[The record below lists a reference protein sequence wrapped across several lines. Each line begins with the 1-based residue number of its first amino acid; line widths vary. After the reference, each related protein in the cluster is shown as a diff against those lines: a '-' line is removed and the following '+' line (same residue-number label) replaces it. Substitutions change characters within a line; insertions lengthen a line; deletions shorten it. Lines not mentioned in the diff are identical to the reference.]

1 MALAEGDHEQIN
13 AYIEAYLKRWLEEQ
27 RLVLQPPGYDR
38 ELHERITRV
47 EEALKH
53 QGELMQQGFAQID
66 KRLEQVD
73 KRFEAM
79 QQQMD
84 KRFEA
89 MQQQMDKRFEAMQQQ
104 MDKRFEAMQQQMDK
118 HFEQVDKRFEQID
131 KRLEQVDKR
140 FDQVESRFEQVDKRF
155 EEMIRRQDK
164 QHHLVLGFIVGSLGL
179 MITVMLTAMRFM
191 G

>member
-1 MALAEGDHEQIN
+1 MALAESDHEKIN

-27 RLVLQPPGYDR
+27 RLTPQPPGYDR

-73 KRFEAM
+73 RRFEAM
-79 QQQMD
+79 QQQID

-89 MQQQMDKRFEAMQQQ
+89 MQQQMDK
-104 MDKRFEAMQQQMDK
+104 
-118 HFEQVDKRFEQID
+118 
-131 KRLEQVDKR
+131 
-140 FDQVESRFEQVDKRF
+140 RFEQVDKRF

-164 QHHLVLGFIVGSLGL
+164 QHRLVLGFIVGSLGL